1 MRYAILLAA
10 ALALA
15 VSGLAQQPSKP
26 NTATQQPEPAAAND
40 EKPSIAEAARKARE
54 QKKQAPK
61 AKVVFT
67 NDNLPS
73 GGAVSVVGGAAS
85 AATGGQAAAR
95 QAGSAAQ
102 SQAGQP
108 EENPD
113 SEAAWRK
120 RFAEAREKLRLAQQE
135 RDILQRELNL
145 LLVQYSGDPQETLRQ
160 EFDRSK
166 INEHTEKI
174 RQKDA
179 EIAQLQQQLAALED
193 ELRRKGLPPGW
204 AREP

>member
-1 MRYAILLAA
+1 MRYLIVLAA
-10 ALALA
+10 GLTLA
-15 VSGLAQQPSKP
+15 VPGFAQQQSKP
-26 NTATQQPEPAAAND
+26 NAQEQ
-40 EKPSIAEAARKARE
+40 KPSVAEAARKARE
-54 QKKQAPK
+54 QKKEAPK

-67 NDNLPS
+67 NDNLPA
-73 GGAVSVVGGAAS
+73 GGAVSVVGGAATSS
-85 AATGGQAAAR
+85 AKQGPT
-95 QAGSAAQ
+95 AAQ
-102 SQAGQP
+102 QAEAAVQAKAGRP

>member
-1 MRYAILLAA
+1 MRHRILLVLSLVLAA
-10 ALALA
+10 P
-15 VSGLAQQPSKP
+15 GFAQQPPTAKP
-26 NTATQQPEPAAAND
+26 AEPVPPAQATPQ
-40 EKPSIAEAARKARE
+40 KPSVAEAARRARE
-54 QKKQAPK
+54 QKKDAPK
-61 AKVVFT
+61 ARQVFT
-67 NDNLPS
+67 NDNLPA
-73 GGAVSVVGGAAS
+73 GGAVSVVGGAGAGT
-85 AATGGQAAAR
+85 AATTAGQAVDAA
-95 QAGSAAQ
+95 
-102 SQAGQP
+102 AGQK
-108 EENPD
+108 EDPD

-145 LLVQYSGDPQETLRQ
+145 MLTQYSSDPQETLRQ

-166 INEHTEKI
+166 INAHVEKI

-193 ELRRKGLPPGW
+193 ELRRKGLPAGW